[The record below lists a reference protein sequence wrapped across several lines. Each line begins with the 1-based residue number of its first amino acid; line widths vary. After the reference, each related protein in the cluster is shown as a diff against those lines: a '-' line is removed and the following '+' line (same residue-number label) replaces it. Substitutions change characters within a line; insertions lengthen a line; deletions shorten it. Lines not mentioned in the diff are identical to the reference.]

1 MFFWFPE
8 IIFEKIRNKDCK
20 KQTFSAKKIEKR
32 FLKKKNEKRKNLKRN
47 LAKKN
52 FRKKKNN

>member
-20 KQTFSAKKIEKR
+20 KKKFLCKKNRKKIFEKKM
-32 FLKKKNEKRKNLKRN
+32 KKEKTWKETLQ
-47 LAKKN
+47 KKS
-52 FRKKKNN
+52 FEK